1 MRIILNNTPEEIDAD
16 TLTIRELLH
25 YKNYTFRLLVI
36 KVNGKLV
43 RREEYDTATV
53 KEGDNVVVMHLVSGV

>member
-53 KEGDNVVVMHLVSGV
+53 KEGDNVVVMHLVSGG